1 MLTMKF
7 LPGFRSW
14 LALPAVLA
22 VLLLAACSDNEQS
35 DRALPARPALET
47 VTLEA
52 VATAR
57 EQVWDG
63 VVEAIEHTTLAAQTS
78 ARVDAMLVDVGD
90 RVKKGDVL
98 MRLTDIEQRSGQRSA
113 QAGVEAARAE
123 HSDAAAEFERTEKMY
138 ERGLTSSASLDAAS
152 ARFNAAVAMLAA
164 AEAALESAGQ
174 QAEYTTVTAPFDGVI
189 TERFVEPGQAV
200 QSGPPAPQPL
210 LAMLAPDALRV
221 EVTGPQGAA
230 GGRGPAGQSGP
241 PAPPALLAMLAPDAL
256 RGEVTVPQSAAGA
269 IRRSGR
275 AVVFDRDGRRIEAA
289 ALTVFPR
296 GDAQTH
302 SFRVRVALPERVED
316 LYPGMTVKV
325 GFEMKQDRRLM
336 VPESAV
342 MRRGELS
349 GVYVMNDDGTLLLR
363 QIRRGHASGGEM
375 EVLAGLKEHDRVVL
389 DPVAAAAHLA
399 AHHQSD
405 TKRR

>member
-52 VATAR
+52 VATTR

-221 EVTGPQGAA
+221 EVT
-230 GGRGPAGQSGP
+230 
-241 PAPPALLAMLAPDAL
+241 
-256 RGEVTVPQSAAGA
+256 VPQSAAGA

-302 SFRVRVALPERVED
+302 SFRVRVALPEGVED

-325 GFEMKQDRRLM
+325 GFEMKQERRLM

-363 QIRRGHASGGEM
+363 QIRRGRTSGGEM
-375 EVLAGLKEHDRVVL
+375 EVLAGLREHDRVVL

-399 AHHQSD
+399 AHHQSN